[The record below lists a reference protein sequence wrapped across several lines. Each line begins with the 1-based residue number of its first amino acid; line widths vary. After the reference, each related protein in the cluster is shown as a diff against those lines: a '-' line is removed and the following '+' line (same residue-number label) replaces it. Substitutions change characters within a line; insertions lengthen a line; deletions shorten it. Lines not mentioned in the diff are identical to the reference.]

1 MGIRRR
7 RKRLTS
13 LMSRLDQRVRSVEL
27 RPISLL
33 TSSDVDAAIT
43 IGEASAGPETIVSSS
58 APYQFRKIE
67 DAYVY
72 PKALTGLSEDRVE
85 VYLESDISAAV
96 GERIEISGIH
106 GTSTEDIDVDGDAF
120 TIKSIDT
127 PPYSTGRASYKHDPT
142 QDQRTGVTITNTY
155 SFKPDTVAPPTWS
168 TRKRLQT
175 KRRVDDYSIAGST
188 VTLNMNAVHKFQV
201 GNVIFVGIFSESS
214 IAYGADGLAAVT
226 AVTGTTIE
234 YELSAGVDTPTGTLT
249 PSTDVYVFPV
259 AREWAQDGSIWIDS
273 SSNTT
278 YYWDGIRWVEY
289 TPSTS
294 LGADGDPPAPPTNF
308 SVSDTASTYG
318 PYFTAYSKVTLSWTA
333 PTLTSEGDAL
343 TDLLG
348 YKIQWRDSPTAEW
361 KELLVNNSAL
371 TTYVF
376 DQEVNLQQGQTYYFR
391 LYAYDSGNQDSTAA
405 TATHATAFKAGD
417 HTTYPPTD
425 PIATSRLG
433 TIKVVWDGRLKTG
446 PSTSIAA
453 PSDVSVLRIY
463 VSTVPGFITSSA
475 NLAASTRVF
484 ANNNGGFDIL
494 TDLTYGTT
502 YYIKIRVADTAGVE
516 SGPSAQVAA
525 QVNALVD
532 TDLIGA
538 TLATWPFNGGV
549 IPVGALASG
558 AINASNLFGNDVIV
572 QSAIAA
578 GAIGAN
584 EIAAGAII
592 AGKIGADAITAT
604 NIQAGSIDAGK
615 ISANAITAIKIDV
628 GAITAEKID
637 VGAITADKIEA
648 GSITADK
655 LQSNFILG
663 NLIATGAQGSE
674 RIEIRGANQANPGI
688 VSFDGTG
695 GTAFRFYAD
704 GRNYIDGDLTIESG
718 GTLTVNGSV
727 TGGTFTGGSFTGGT
741 FVTSSGTGKR
751 VLVSGS
757 SNAVK
762 FYQSGDSS
770 GSPRGTLEGNNN
782 GVYLRG
788 PAESTT
794 DYLYISSN
802 FTRLGQGG
810 NTLTLSSTGLN
821 LTNIQSDTTAYSD
834 VKYNT
839 NTNTLFILSSDR
851 RLKSDI
857 TSLEDGLSIV
867 NRLNPVS
874 FKSKYSDPDTTN
886 HGFIA
891 QEVEEV
897 FNDESLNM
905 VGKLNNPS
913 IAGYTGDISE
923 FDGDPLRSFS
933 SGELIPILTK
943 AIQDLSAKNDALEAR
958 IAALEAK

>member
-1 MGIRRR
+1 
-7 RKRLTS
+7 
-13 LMSRLDQRVRSVEL
+13 MSRLDQRVRSVEL

-33 TSSDVDAAIT
+33 TSSDIDTAIT
-43 IGEASAGPETIVSSS
+43 IGEASTGPETVVSSS

-72 PKALTGLSEDRVE
+72 PKALTGLNEDRVE
-85 VYLESDISAAV
+85 IYLESDISAAV

-120 TIKSIDT
+120 TVKYVDT
-127 PPYSTGRASYKHDPT
+127 PPYDDRASYKHDPT

-155 SFKPDTVAPPTWS
+155 SFKPDTVAPPSWS

-175 KRRVDDYSIAGST
+175 KRRVDDYSITGST

-226 AVTGTTIE
+226 AVTSTTIE

-294 LGADGDPPAPPTNF
+294 LAADGDPPAPPTNF

-391 LYAYDSGNQDSTAA
+391 LYAYDSGNQDSAAA
-405 TATHATAFKAGD
+405 TATHATASKAGD

-425 PIATSRLG
+425 PVATSRLG
-433 TIKVVWDGRLKTG
+433 TVRVTWDGRLKTG
-446 PSTSIAA
+446 PSTSIGA
-453 PSDVSVLRIY
+453 PNDISVLRIY
-463 VSTVPGFITSSA
+463 VSTVPGFITSTA
-475 NLAASTRVF
+475 NLAASTKVF
-484 ANNNGGFDIL
+484 PNSGGFEIL

-525 QVNALVD
+525 QVAALVD

-538 TLATWPFNGGV
+538 TLATWPFNGGIV
-549 IPVGALASG
+549 PAGSLASG
-558 AINASNLFGNDVIV
+558 AINASNLFGPDVIV

-578 GAIGAN
+578 NAIGAN

-592 AGKIGADAITAT
+592 AGKIGANAITAT

-615 ISANAITAIKIDV
+615 IAANAITAIKIDA
-628 GAITAEKID
+628 GAITAVKISA
-637 VGAITADKIEA
+637 GAITADKIQA
-648 GSITADK
+648 GTITADK
-655 LQSNFILG
+655 LESNLILG
-663 NLIATGAQGSE
+663 DLISTGAQGTA
-674 RIEIRGANQANPGI
+674 RIEIRGANQAYPGI
-688 VSFDGTG
+688 VSLDGLG

-704 GRNYIDGDLTIESG
+704 GRNYIDGNLTIESG
-718 GTLTVNGSV
+718 GSLTVNGSV
-727 TGGTFTGGSFTGGT
+727 SGGTFTGGSFTGGT
-741 FVTSSGTGKR
+741 FVTASGTSKR

-757 SNAVK
+757 SNALK
-762 FYQSGDSS
+762 FYQSGDSD

-788 PAESTT
+788 PGNSTT

-802 FTRLGQGG
+802 FTRLSQGG
-810 NTLTLSSTGLN
+810 NNLELSSTGLN
-821 LTNIQSDTTAYSD
+821 LTNIQSDTIAYSD

-857 TSLEDGLSIV
+857 TPLEDALSIV
-867 NRLNPVS
+867 NLLNPVS
-874 FKSKYSDPDTTN
+874 FKSKYSDPDTVN

-933 SGELIPILTK
+933 SGVLVPILTK

-958 IAALEAK
+958 IAALEAR